1 MKYAPV
7 MWNIARAIGNS
18 LVEEGHQT
26 RYLLSGAYDWM
37 TNAEEPRADVELIS
51 TRNASNPLMSLAGF
65 YSSGGAQQVRKAFA
79 KDPPRILI
87 FVNLDQFVDR
97 VIIREAKKANPH
109 VRIILLIH
117 EPYTEDKKVYG
128 WKRAG
133 LLLVYEALTR
143 SLIRNSAALILPS
156 PHAAQTWK
164 NHSGRI
170 ETDFRM
176 MPLPYLDERCP
187 QDLPRTHISFVGQ
200 IKHAHQKGLD
210 LFLELIEFSAQEGN
224 DLQFR
229 LVTGNNTDECLKE
242 LSPAARSKLE
252 VVTGTPLTDAMINKA
267 LRSSFVAVALQRRV
281 MQSGSVPIAMMNGTP
296 MLVSQLPGL
305 TQFIQEGENGMSSP
319 LQSSTE
325 ERVRILQDIQQNI
338 DSMSRSARRY
348 YEENFDS
355 QNVRQHIPWLLGEP
369 GAHRPIDAPQ
379 DLDSNP

>member
-7 MWNIARAIGNS
+7 MWNIARAIGRP
-18 LVEEGHQT
+18 LVEEGHRT

-37 TNAEEPRADVELIS
+37 TGSKQPQTDVDLIS

-65 YSSGGAQQVRKAFA
+65 YRSGGTNQVRKAFA
-79 KDPPRILI
+79 KAPPRILI

-97 VIIREAKKANPH
+97 FIIREAKKANPH

-133 LLLVYEALTR
+133 LLFVYEALTR
-143 SLIRNSAALILPS
+143 SLIRSSAALILPS
-156 PHAAQTWK
+156 PYAARTWEK
-164 NHSGRI
+164 HSSRI

-176 MPLPYLDERCP
+176 IPLPYLDEHCS

-210 LFLELIEFSAQEGN
+210 LFLELVEFSAREGN

-229 LVTGNNTDECLKE
+229 LVTGNNTDDCLKE
-242 LSPAARSKLE
+242 LSPAAQAKLE
-252 VVTGTPLTDAMINKA
+252 VVTGKPLTDAMIHKA

-281 MQSGSVPIAMMNGTP
+281 MQSGAVPIAMMNGTP

-305 TQFIQEGENGMSSP
+305 TQFIQEGENGRSSP
-319 LQSSTE
+319 LQSSTK
-325 ERVRILQDIQQNI
+325 ERVRVLQEIQQNI
-338 DSMSRSARRY
+338 ASMSLSARRY

-355 QNVRQHIPWLLGEP
+355 QNVRKHVPWLLGEP
-369 GAHRPIDAPQ
+369 VTGRPVDRTQ
-379 DLDSNP
+379 DLGSTS